1 MILSLIFSIYA
12 MGTEP
17 KSNDQLY
24 QLDFRERISLES
36 ELPVIG
42 GFEIQGS
49 FETRYRPKKPKPAPQ
64 VDDREDSRAP

>member
-1 MILSLIFSIYA
+1 MILSLIISVCA

-17 KSNDQLY
+17 KTNDQLY
-24 QLDFRERISLES
+24 QLDFRERISVES

-64 VDDREDSRAP
+64 VGDRQESRAP